1 MKLYIKYCKIKCPNV
16 QFCLYKKSIKKQGV
30 KKMKEK
36 FYLHEFKLYDGE
48 EWVTFNIVA
57 FRPEMK
63 EIQVAITNRGK
74 ITVTAYELLEDENGY
89 YFEYGCDYTKI
100 NVNDFE
106 EVTDE

>member
-1 MKLYIKYCKIKCPNV
+1 
-16 QFCLYKKSIKKQGV
+16 
-30 KKMKEK
+30 MKEK

-57 FRPEMK
+57 FRPKMK
-63 EIQVAITNRGK
+63 EIQVAITNRGR

>member
-1 MKLYIKYCKIKCPNV
+1 
-16 QFCLYKKSIKKQGV
+16 
-30 KKMKEK
+30 MKEK

-57 FRPEMK
+57 FCPKMK

-74 ITVTAYELLEDENGY
+74 ITVTSYELLEDENGY

>member
-1 MKLYIKYCKIKCPNV
+1 
-16 QFCLYKKSIKKQGV
+16 
-30 KKMKEK
+30 MKEK

-57 FRPEMK
+57 FHPEMK
-63 EIQVAITNRGK
+63 EIQVAITNRGR